1 MAKLLNQTSI
11 LSRNIIEDINVRFE
25 EGKIVDAKSSKGQD
39 VLLKVLDSDEGS
51 RRLGEVALVPNSS
64 PISQLGITFY
74 NTLFDENALHIA
86 LDSVTQMFQI
96 QKRLI
101 KR

>member
-1 MAKLLNQTSI
+1 MFA
-11 LSRNIIEDINVRFE
+11 FE

-64 PISQLGITFY
+64 PYFAIRNNFL
-74 NTLFDENALHIA
+74 
-86 LDSVTQMFQI
+86 
-96 QKRLI
+96 
-101 KR
+101 